1 MKSLLF
7 AFAVIIMD
15 AMGCGRSSS
24 HYNKELNVY
33 PEKLTL
39 ENMKGAY
46 GVISVSFD
54 SRWNT
59 GVSYKGNEKWLEI
72 LPTSGYGDANIRI
85 TALSSNESNYER
97 SCTLYVTDI
106 DQHQQKMIIVTQ
118 KCE

>member
-54 SRWNT
+54 SRWDT
-59 GVSYKGNEKWLEI
+59 GVTYKGNEKWLEI
-72 LPTSGYGDANIRI
+72 LPTSGNGDANIRI
-85 TALSSNESNYER
+85 TALSSNDSNYER
-97 SCTLYVTDI
+97 SCTLYVIDI
-106 DQHQQKMIIVTQ
+106 NQHQQKMISVTQ
-118 KCE
+118 EGE